1 MLCPL
6 STVSAV
12 FTYFDVLMTW
22 VYLVKEPKILT
33 SKHKWKQETQEDLA
47 KEPKILISKHKWKQ
61 ETQVKTHEERERESL
76 LTPQEA

>member
-33 SKHKWKQETQEDLA
+33 SKHKWKQETQ
-47 KEPKILISKHKWKQ
+47 
-61 ETQVKTHEERERESL
+61 VKTHEERERERESL

>member
-12 FTYFDVLMTW
+12 FTFCHVTYFDVLMTW
-22 VYLVKEPKILT
+22 VYLVKDPKILI
-33 SKHKWKQETQEDLA
+33 SKHKWKQETQEDLV

-61 ETQVKTHEERERESL
+61 ETQEKTHERERER
-76 LTPQEA
+76 AY